1 MHKKSACFEPIVQK
15 SACLHENVADFC
27 VCVCF
32 LPTEKSSSVIMG
44 DESFEAGNFIDDDAL
59 RSLNMPEVHGD
70 QDNSEIHSQSNNEDN
85 DAVNKKDDGV
95 HAENQRDIGTD
106 NEAVSNDVETAPDKS
121 VNKSADKSAGK
132 DKLLAINL
140 AENQR
145 DIGTDN
151 EAVSND
157 VETAP
162 DKSVN
167 KSADK
172 STDKDKL
179 LAINLADKSNMQADN
194 NKDAVFTI
202 REYMKKMNTRRLT
215 KIQNTNPA
223 LHFIRPRSRVPA
235 KGKPTLYFVDG
246 VQCQNDPRLLCSG
259 RIFTLQEK
267 DVKTVFVVIGCIWV
281 RIIYLY
287 AYVFLYLYASYVL
300 YFCRSA
306 RATTEVASFPRQNL
320 CMCC

>member
-32 LPTEKSSSVIMG
+32 LPTEKSGSVIMG

-95 HAENQRDIGTD
+95 H
-106 NEAVSNDVETAPDKS
+106 
-121 VNKSADKSAGK
+121 
-132 DKLLAINL
+132 